1 MSEIT
6 FDISRLVP
14 RFLFKDKNGHAISK
28 GIEAAFNYVVGKV
41 EEGISTIQDHD
52 AMPEWR
58 LDELASDYNILYDYT
73 AEIETKRRWIKNA
86 MQFYLLYGTA
96 AGIVEYLEAAFNHAT
111 VEEWFEY
118 GGDPFHFRVVATG
131 EWSEDAEAW
140 ARKSI
145 EAVKNVRSVLD
156 TITFNVGN
164 VSAPLLTLM
173 APFSMDITDEAQMI

>member
-1 MSEIT
+1 MFT
-6 FDISRLVP
+6 FKAEQWVP
-14 RFLFKDKNGHAISK
+14 KFILDDKNGYAIAK
-28 GIEAAFNYVVGKV
+28 AIEVALKKMNDIAAQGLAC
-41 EEGISTIQDHD
+41 ISDFD
-52 AMPEWR
+52 EMPEWR
-58 LDELASDYNILYDYT
+58 LDEMAWEYNILYDYS
-73 AEIETKRRWIKNA
+73 ADIEIKRNWIKNA
-86 MQFYLLYGTA
+86 LQFYSLYGTA
-96 AGIVEYLEAAFNHAT
+96 EGIVKYLEAAFDSAS
-111 VEEWFEY
+111 VDEWFDY
-118 GGDPFHFRVVATG
+118 SGDPYHFRVNTTG

>member
-1 MSEIT
+1 MFE
-6 FDISRLVP
+6 FDIRQIFP
-14 RFLFKDKNGHAISK
+14 RFILADRNGFALARA
-28 GIEAAFNYVVGKV
+28 IEAALVYFLEKC
-41 EEGISTIQDHD
+41 QDGLD
-52 AMPEWR
+52 CVLDPDTMPEWR
-58 LDELASDYNILYDYT
+58 LDELAWEFNILYDYN
-73 AEIETKRRWIKNA
+73 ADVETKRGWIKNA
-86 MQFYLLYGTA
+86 RDFYAIYGTA
-96 AGIVEYLEAAFNHAT
+96 EGIVQYLEAAFNHAT

-131 EWSEDAEAW
+131 EWSEEAEAW

-164 VSAPLLTLM
+164 VSVPLLTLM